1 MRVRARD
8 ARDLESYPSAV
19 SRQPSDM
26 VCLSRQ
32 PSAQVE
38 KEMGEERSD
47 GDEDAAG
54 VDERE

>member
-1 MRVRARD
+1 MD
-8 ARDLESYPSAV
+8 GL
-19 SRQPSDM
+19 
-26 VCLSRQ
+26 
-32 PSAQVE
+32 AQVE